1 MNAARDKKI
10 RVMPRNDKEPTKL
23 LDGATIADGKQFVVS
38 CQCAALLVSYVILFM
53 VYVFTVYMNL
63 LYSVI

>member
-1 MNAARDKKI
+1 
-10 RVMPRNDKEPTKL
+10 MPCNEPTKL
-23 LDGATIADGKQFVVS
+23 LDGATIAVGKQFVVS
-38 CQCAALLVSYVILFM
+38 RQCTALLVSYVILFV